1 MFLKEKFKYFNFFF
15 PLYKVKKKKI
25 YFYFFLYLS
34 IIIISSI
41 TYGYHLNL
49 NHKIYDENYNI
60 IFKNIS
66 FSNGELIHNLF
77 YNNQYYTK
85 HNNIIFFLQKTPA
98 IPFLIFFL
106 SLLSK
111 NFFFIICI
119 KNLIIFSLYFILAYK
134 IIVATQKTFL
144 FFILISITP
153 IIIPYNFGVSLN
165 FFYEDCLIAI
175 LLPLTFLLVIT
186 KYKHKY
192 LLIGLIFFI
201 LYFVKTSMV
210 FLIIILPILT
220 IFLEKKSV
228 GKLIPVITVSLAIFI
243 WGFYGLYKSGKFSF
257 LSSSSSF
264 NTHVMSYALNSSFNK
279 YYPNKSTDLIPINY
293 KLPDNIKTEW
303 EFYDFY
309 KKKNN
314 EYLKKN
320 INRYLK
326 DLLIK
331 LKFIFFGIN
340 RDGSLP
346 DDNGKF
352 NNDIRISQILSKI
365 FLNLSILLAV
375 FNVIENKKNFL
386 KQKKEIYFIF
396 MIVLNLFPHIL
407 VWATSKHL
415 VGITN
420 VSIIYLIYFLFENK
434 KFKNAM
440 SC

>member
-1 MFLKEKFKYFNFFF
+1 
-15 PLYKVKKKKI
+15 
-25 YFYFFLYLS
+25 
-34 IIIISSI
+34 
-41 TYGYHLNL
+41 
-49 NHKIYDENYNI
+49 
-60 IFKNIS
+60 
-66 FSNGELIHNLF
+66 
-77 YNNQYYTK
+77 
-85 HNNIIFFLQKTPA
+85 
-98 IPFLIFFL
+98 
-106 SLLSK
+106 
-111 NFFFIICI
+111 
-119 KNLIIFSLYFILAYK
+119 
-134 IIVATQKTFL
+134 
-144 FFILISITP
+144 
-153 IIIPYNFGVSLN
+153 
-165 FFYEDCLIAI
+165 
-175 LLPLTFLLVIT
+175 
-186 KYKHKY
+186 
-192 LLIGLIFFI
+192 
-201 LYFVKTSMV
+201 MV

-352 NNDIRISQILSKI
+352 NNDIRISQILSKYATC
-365 FLNLSILLAV
+365 NAV
-375 FNVIENKKNFL
+375 IAPAELPPTYIK
-386 KQKKEIYFIF
+386 
-396 MIVLNLFPHIL
+396 L
-407 VWATSKHL
+407 VS
-415 VGITN
+415 
-420 VSIIYLIYFLFENK
+420 
-434 KFKNAM
+434 M
-440 SC
+440 